1 MTKQPS
7 ERSPKMNNTTK
18 PTPAPAPTAAPSTP
32 QPSAAP
38 TPSTTPPTPTDR
50 FLVTQGLEV
59 INDFLM
65 DIYTMKKLNTIGRFP
80 EAEIDE
86 FIEAKMHEYGELFE
100 GKTKD
105 EMKAWAASENERRKA
120 KRKAELELGYEGR
133 QAKLDEIEQ
142 NLELGY
148 QMTMA
153 KVEEDIKAINLI
165 VHGLKAKGLW
175 TDKMSQI
182 LASRTDEINA
192 RLMAMSMEE
201 FHSYLERQSQLETIE
216 NLKASSRKLDSL
228 KKLNNGNKAK

>member
-1 MTKQPS
+1 
-7 ERSPKMNNTTK
+7 MNNTTK

-32 QPSAAP
+32 QPSAA
-38 TPSTTPPTPTDR
+38 TTPPTAPPIHTDR

-175 TDKMSQI
+175 TDKMTQN

-228 KKLNNGNKAK
+228 KKLNKGNKAK

>member
-1 MTKQPS
+1 
-7 ERSPKMNNTTK
+7 MNNTTK
-18 PTPAPAPTAAPSTP
+18 PTPAATPTAAPSTP

-38 TPSTTPPTPTDR
+38 TPSTTPPTDR

-59 INDFLM
+59 INDFLL
-65 DIYTMKKLNTIGRFP
+65 DIYTLKKLNTIGRFP
-80 EAEIDE
+80 EGEIDE

-175 TDKMSQI
+175 TDKMTQT
-182 LASRTDEINA
+182 LASRTEEINA
-192 RLMAMSMEE
+192 RLMVMSMEE

-228 KKLNNGNKAK
+228 KKLNKGNKAK